1 VPGRSVPLV
10 PESSRRRTANA
21 TEARSGEAQAW
32 VLGAIDLVRAL
43 KLGGAPVVAIA
54 SREDPARHSRSA
66 VAHLDRARLG
76 DEPEGMVEGLLALA
90 SAEREPPV
98 LYYDNDADLLFVSRH
113 RDRLAHGYR
122 FVVASPEL
130 VEHLVDKA
138 RFHALAVRLGL
149 PVPRTV
155 QCSSREL
162 GADAAL
168 RYPLVVKPVSR
179 HGSAWSSL
187 FDGKAIHVE
196 DRAGLSAI
204 EARLAGVDIELLVQ
218 EAVPGPESRIES
230 YHVFIDDRGR
240 IAGEFTGRKLRTL
253 PRTYGFSTAVTIT
266 NDAEVRDLGRRICQM
281 LELRGVAKVDVKRDT
296 NGALKLLEVNP
307 RFNLWHHPGAL
318 AGVNLPALVHARLL
332 GYPAEAPPR
341 ARPGVTWCSAHDL
354 RAARA
359 AGLSP
364 RRWLGWVARCDAISG
379 FSSDDPLPLPR
390 AAFWRAVGRLRR
402 RTEV

>member
-1 VPGRSVPLV
+1 V
-10 PESSRRRTANA
+10 
-21 TEARSGEAQAW
+21 QAW

-43 KLGGAPVVAIA
+43 KLGGAAVVVIA

-66 VAHLDRARLG
+66 VARLDPARLG
-76 DEPEGMVEGLLALA
+76 RRPEAMVESLLALA
-90 SAEREPPV
+90 SVQPEQPA
-98 LYYDNDADLLFVSRH
+98 LYYDNDADLLLVSRH
-113 RDRLAHGYR
+113 RDRLARGYR
-122 FVVASPEL
+122 FVVASEEL
-130 VEHLVDKA
+130 VEDLVDKA
-138 RFHALAVRLGL
+138 RFHALAARLEL

-162 GADAAL
+162 RGDLGL

-179 HGSAWSSL
+179 HGGAWSGV

-196 DRAGLSAI
+196 DRAGLSAM
-204 EARLAGVDIELLVQ
+204 EARLAAVDVELLVQ
-218 EAVPGPESRIES
+218 EAIPGPESRVES
-230 YHVFIDDRGR
+230 YHVFVDDRGR

-253 PRTYGFSTAVTIT
+253 PATYGFSTAVTIT
-266 NDAEVRDLGRRICQM
+266 DDAEVRNLGRKICEM
-281 LELRGVAKVDVKRDT
+281 LELRGVAKVDFKRDT
-296 NGALKLLEVNP
+296 GGALKLLEVNP

-332 GYPAEAPPR
+332 GHSPAAPPV
-341 ARPGVTWCSAHDL
+341 ARPGVTWCSPHDL
-354 RAARA
+354 RAARS
-359 AGLSP
+359 AGLAP

-379 FSSDDPLPLPR
+379 FSGDDPLPLPR